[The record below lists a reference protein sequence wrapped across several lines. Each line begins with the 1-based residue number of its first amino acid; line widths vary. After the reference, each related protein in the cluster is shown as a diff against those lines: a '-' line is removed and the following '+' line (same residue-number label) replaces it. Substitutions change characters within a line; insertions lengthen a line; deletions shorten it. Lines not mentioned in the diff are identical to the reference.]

1 MTQDFIQTRLDALD
15 QIDDNIV
22 KLLDNI
28 GNVLETYSKPSKQT
42 GELAVDIKETF
53 EAGVRDV
60 YSSLS
65 SIAISLRNEI
75 KTMDENIGV
84 LDKNEDLIM
93 ILPISVEQKNTTLG
107 LKKQTE
113 ELLKLRG

>member
-1 MTQDFIQTRLDALD
+1 MPQDFIQTRLEALD

-28 GNVLETYSKPSKQT
+28 GIVLEIYSKPSKQ
-42 GELAVDIKETF
+42 ENDSIEIKDSF
-53 EAGVRDV
+53 EASVRDV

-65 SIAISLRNEI
+65 SVAISLRNEI

-84 LDKNEDLIM
+84 SDKNDDLIM

-107 LKKQTE
+107 LMKQNE
-113 ELLKLRG
+113 ELLKLQK